1 MTLAAESSIFSG
13 AAPEMVQE
21 SEQPFFF
28 KDAHYIANGA
38 TTPNHK
44 ALDPLSHLTK
54 RLASAAINAKPQLPP
69 QSRQTLLRLRIVRTG
84 MPQRRFDIAGKV
96 DNRI

>member
-1 MTLAAESSIFSG
+1 MTLAAESSIFNG
-13 AAPEMVQE
+13 AALVMVQE

-54 RLASAAINAKPQLPP
+54 RLASAAINARNSSQAA
-69 QSRQTLLRLRIVRTG
+69 
-84 MPQRRFDIAGKV
+84 IAAAVPTNPAQAADCAYRNAPKAL
-96 DNRI
+96 

>member
-54 RLASAAINAKPQLPP
+54 RLASAAINARNSSQAA
-69 QSRQTLLRLRIVRTG
+69 
-84 MPQRRFDIAGKV
+84 IAAAVPTNPAQAADCAYRNVPKAL
-96 DNRI
+96 

>member
-38 TTPNHK
+38 TTLNHK

-54 RLASAAINAKPQLPP
+54 RLASAAINARNSNQAA
-69 QSRQTLLRLRIVRTG
+69 
-84 MPQRRFDIAGKV
+84 IAAAAPTNPARAADCAYRNALKAL
-96 DNRI
+96 

>member
-1 MTLAAESSIFSG
+1 MTLAAESSIFSD
-13 AAPEMVQE
+13 AAQEMVQE

-54 RLASAAINAKPQLPP
+54 RLASAAINARNSSQAA
-69 QSRQTLLRLRIVRTG
+69 
-84 MPQRRFDIAGKV
+84 IAVAVPTNPARAADCAYRNAPKAL
-96 DNRI
+96 

>member
-1 MTLAAESSIFSG
+1 MTLAAESSIFSD

-54 RLASAAINAKPQLPP
+54 RLASAAINARNSNQAA
-69 QSRQTLLRLRIVRTG
+69 
-84 MPQRRFDIAGKV
+84 IAAAVPTNPARAADCAYRNAPKAL
-96 DNRI
+96 